1 MPVTRNANDTST
13 RISLRCHLLC
23 FILRVAWTVSRTG
36 DVHWFPPVSCNLH
49 SAVSSS
55 FVLRRAMPPTDMR
68 MEAPEEELDAG
79 TIGIGKLNDD
89 LMHAIFTTWDAFSL
103 ATVRSVCKHW
113 RVIAASEDLWAC
125 ACRARWALRR
135 RSNRRPYISQL
146 QSRPASWLQAY
157 RIYHHLRRPPAMQ
170 DRAVYADGLCG
181 RVGAWLQVK
190 HQQACAL
197 PLASADATQPPS
209 QQPAQHRVLR
219 ASVLVQNLR
228 SEQLGLM
235 ADAFQVTY
243 RGTTHPASVRVIS
256 GVVVSADAGKQ
267 AAGDSTAR
275 APVAECMDSAC
286 RAAFA
291 NAESTGMAATE
302 GKAEEQAVDLASASP
317 PWYLEPLDV
326 ACINCEITALAGPLP
341 QPQPQPR
348 PRPWPGTRSRSHLSA
363 PLGPML
369 VWWQPDTGS
378 TLTLPQV

>member
-1 MPVTRNANDTST
+1 
-13 RISLRCHLLC
+13 
-23 FILRVAWTVSRTG
+23 
-36 DVHWFPPVSCNLH
+36 
-49 SAVSSS
+49 
-55 FVLRRAMPPTDMR
+55 MPPTDMR
-68 MEAPEEELDAG
+68 LEAPDEELDAG
-79 TIGIGKLNDD
+79 IIGIGKLNDD
-89 LMHAIFTTWDAFSL
+89 LLHAIFTTWDAFRL

-135 RSNRRPYISQL
+135 RSNRRPYICQL

-157 RIYHHLRRPPAMQ
+157 RIFHHLRRPPAMQ

-235 ADAFQVTY
+235 ADALQVTY
-243 RGTTHPASVRVIS
+243 RGTTRPASVRVIS
-256 GVVVSADAGKQ
+256 GVVVSAHAGEQ

-275 APVAECMDSAC
+275 APVQECNMDSAC

-291 NAESTGMAATE
+291 NAESTAMAATE

-341 QPQPQPR
+341 QPHEPQPR
-348 PRPWPGTRSRSHLSA
+348 PSPGSRSRPH
-363 PLGPML
+363 
-369 VWWQPDTGS
+369 
-378 TLTLPQV
+378 

>member
-1 MPVTRNANDTST
+1 MQPSFSR
-13 RISLRCHLLC
+13 L
-23 FILRVAWTVSRTG
+23 FIV
-36 DVHWFPPVSCNLH
+36 
-49 SAVSSS
+49 
-55 FVLRRAMPPTDMR
+55 VLRRAMPPTDMR

-79 TIGIGKLNDD
+79 IIGIGKLNDD
-89 LMHAIFTTWDAFSL
+89 LLLTIFTTWDAFRL

-209 QQPAQHRVLR
+209 PQPAQHRVLR

-235 ADAFQVTY
+235 ADALQVTY
-243 RGTTHPASVRVIS
+243 RGTTRPASVRVIS

-275 APVAECMDSAC
+275 APVHECMDSAC

-317 PWYLEPLDV
+317 PWSLEPLDV

-341 QPQPQPR
+341 QPHEPQPR
-348 PRPWPGTRSRSHLSA
+348 PSPGSRSRPHLPV
-363 PLGPML
+363 PLGPMR

-378 TLTLPQV
+378 TLMLPQV

>member
-1 MPVTRNANDTST
+1 M
-13 RISLRCHLLC
+13 
-23 FILRVAWTVSRTG
+23 
-36 DVHWFPPVSCNLH
+36 DVLWFPPASCNLH

-68 MEAPEEELDAG
+68 LEAPEEELDAG

-190 HQQACAL
+190 HHQACAL
-197 PLASADATQPPS
+197 PLASADATQPPN

-219 ASVLVQNLR
+219 ASVLVQNVQSEATVCSIPSNEEELR
-228 SEQLGLM
+228 SRVFDLVNRERTSRALDPLTFDPALNVM
-235 ADAFQVTY
+235 AEDY
-243 RGTTHPASVRVIS
+243 CCEMIEG
-256 GVVVSADAGKQ
+256 GSAAEQ
-267 AAGDSTAR
+267 AAALL
-275 APVAECMDSAC
+275 
-286 RAAFA
+286 
-291 NAESTGMAATE
+291 
-302 GKAEEQAVDLASASP
+302 GKLREENV
-317 PWYLEPLDV
+317 
-326 ACINCEITALAGPLP
+326 I
-341 QPQPQPR
+341 
-348 PRPWPGTRSRSHLSA
+348 
-363 PLGPML
+363 
-369 VWWQPDTGS
+369 
-378 TLTLPQV
+378 